1 MLKPEPMSKLV
12 LCGLNRDLPQ
22 VSHVLSQQRLV
33 HMVDYGGDDA
43 GFASGGSLEYGA
55 TVSGNLVRVRS
66 LLKILGVEAAPPA
79 GVRPVAELEAEIAER
94 LDTLEQEV
102 LALNEQLRTATQQQ
116 KEGQTR
122 LELLRQFEPLGLPL
136 EAYDAYE
143 SLSVFAGTLPAK
155 AELELADGEIMR
167 AGEMLAAFVPRD
179 AAEDAEQ
186 TLAQHGFRALDPPS
200 GDGQPSVSIAA
211 LELKLG
217 ELETEAAALGKE
229 LEALGQRHGQWL
241 VAAEEHLAAQAE
253 KSELPLKL
261 AQSENTFVLEG
272 WLPEGDL
279 ARLKAAL
286 GDLELELEI
295 EETDDTPPVKLD
307 NPAPVKPFELFTKL
321 YAIPD
326 HRELDPSLL
335 LFLGY
340 PLFFGMMIGDLGYGL
355 VYFMLG
361 HMLVTKYG
369 HSEEALALGKI
380 IRIAGAATMF
390 FGTFAFA
397 EAFGFELHWLA
408 HELPYHVLHKSDSGD
423 VAFMLLATG
432 GIGLF
437 YVTLGLLMGF
447 WNMLALHDLKHAIME
462 KFSWIMILWGGLM
475 FIPPWLFGT
484 SLIGVRL
491 GLAGELELWG
501 GLTAGELELWGGLT
515 GFLLGLG
522 LAVAGEGV
530 VAIVEVPSI
539 FVQVISYVRIAALG
553 IADYGLAHAFNGMAF
568 DIGFTGVS
576 AIFAIL
582 ILIVGQTA
590 VITLGLIGSGIN
602 ALRLQYVECFPKF
615 FVGGGTDYAPFG
627 YTRKYTNEMETTA

>member
-1 MLKPEPMSKLV
+1 MLKSEPMSKLV

-33 HMVDYGGDDA
+33 HMVDYNGDDE
-43 GFASGGSLEYGA
+43 GFASGASLEYGA
-55 TVSGNLVRVRS
+55 TVSGKLVRVRS
-66 LLKILGVEAAPPA
+66 LLKILGVEPAPPA
-79 GVRPVAELEAEIAER
+79 GARPVTELEAEIAER
-94 LDTLEQEV
+94 LDALEQEV
-102 LALNEQLRTATQQQ
+102 LALNDRHRTATQQQ

-136 EAYDAYE
+136 EAYDDYE
-143 SLSVFAGTLPAK
+143 SLAVFTGTLPAK
-155 AELELADGEIMR
+155 AELELADGEIVR

-179 AAEDAEQ
+179 AADAAEQ

-200 GDGQPSVSIAA
+200 GDGQPTASIAA

-217 ELETEAAALGKE
+217 ELEAEAAALGHE

-272 WLPEGDL
+272 WLPDSDL

-307 NPAPVKPFELFTKL
+307 NPTPVKPFELFTKL

-326 HRELDPSLL
+326 HRELDPSVL

-369 HSEEALALGKI
+369 HSEEALALGNI
-380 IRIAGAATMF
+380 IRIAGASTMF

-408 HELPYHVLHKSDSGD
+408 HELHSVFAYEVLHKSSSED

-437 YVTLGLLMGF
+437 YVTL
-447 WNMLALHDLKHAIME
+447 A
-462 KFSWIMILWGGLM
+462 
-475 FIPPWLFGT
+475 
-484 SLIGVRL
+484 
-491 GLAGELELWG
+491 
-501 GLTAGELELWGGLT
+501 
-515 GFLLGLG
+515 
-522 LAVAGEGV
+522 
-530 VAIVEVPSI
+530 
-539 FVQVISYVRIAALG
+539 
-553 IADYGLAHAFNGMAF
+553 
-568 DIGFTGVS
+568 
-576 AIFAIL
+576 
-582 ILIVGQTA
+582 
-590 VITLGLIGSGIN
+590 
-602 ALRLQYVECFPKF
+602 
-615 FVGGGTDYAPFG
+615 
-627 YTRKYTNEMETTA
+627 

>member
-1 MLKPEPMSKLV
+1 MSKLV
-12 LCGLNRDLPQ
+12 LCGLNSDLPQ
-22 VSHVLSQQRLV
+22 VSHILSQQQLV
-33 HMVDYGGDDA
+33 HIIDYDGEAGG
-43 GFASGGSLEYGA
+43 FTSGGSLEYGA

-66 LLKILGVEAAPPA
+66 LLKILSAEPAPP
-79 GVRPVAELEAEIAER
+79 GVSRPANAVETEITER
-94 LDTLEQEV
+94 LDSLEQEV
-102 LALNEQLRTATQQQ
+102 LALNEKHRTAIQQQ

-122 LELLRQFEPLGLPL
+122 LEMLRQFEPLGLPL
-136 EAYDAYE
+136 EVYDPYE
-143 SLSVFAGTLPAK
+143 SLTVFTGTLPEK
-155 AELELADGEIMR
+155 TELDITGAEILT
-167 AGEMLAAFVPRD
+167 AGDMLAVFVLQD
-179 AAEDAEQ
+179 SAEAAER
-186 TLAQHGFRALDPPS
+186 TLTQHGFRALEPPS
-200 GDGQPSVSIAA
+200 GNGLPTDVIAA
-211 LELKLG
+211 LELNL
-217 ELETEAAALGKE
+217 EVLETEEMALEHE
-229 LEALGQRHGQWL
+229 LEALAQRHGQWL
-241 VAAEEHLAAQAE
+241 VTAEEHLAAQAE

-272 WLPEGDL
+272 WLPEGEL
-279 ARLKAAL
+279 RRLKAAPN
-286 GDLELELEI
+286 DINLELQI
-295 EETDDTPPVKLD
+295 ETTNDTPPVKLD
-307 NPAPVKPFELFTKL
+307 NPTPVKPFELFTKL

-326 HRELDPSLL
+326 HRELDPSVL

-355 VYFMLG
+355 VYFLLG
-361 HMLVTKYG
+361 YMLVTKYG
-369 HSEEALALGKI
+369 HSEELLQLGKI
-380 IRIAGAATMF
+380 IRIAGASTML

-408 HELPYHVLHKSDSGD
+408 HELPYHVLHKSSSED

-437 YVTLGLLMGF
+437 YVTLGLMLGF
-447 WNMLALHDLKHAIME
+447 WNMLVLHDLKHAVQE
-462 KFSWIMILWGGLM
+462 KFPWIMILWGGLM

-484 SLIGVRL
+484 SLIGARL
-491 GLAGELELWG
+491 GLTGELELWG
-501 GLTAGELELWGGLT
+501 GLA

-522 LAVAGEGV
+522 MAVAGEGI

-568 DIGFTGVS
+568 DIGFNGTS
-576 AIFAIL
+576 AIFAVL
-582 ILIVGQTA
+582 ILVIGQLV

-627 YTRKYTNEMETTA
+627 YTRKYTNEMETKA

>member
-1 MLKPEPMSKLV
+1 MLRPEPMSKLV

-33 HMVDYGGDDA
+33 HMVDYNGEDE
-43 GFASGGSLEYGA
+43 GFASGASLEYGA
-55 TVSGNLVRVRS
+55 TVSGKLVRVRS
-66 LLKILGVEAAPPA
+66 LLKILGVEPAPPG
-79 GVRPVAELEAEIAER
+79 GVRPVTKLEVEITER
-94 LDTLEQEV
+94 LDALEQEV
-102 LALNEQLRTATQQQ
+102 LTLNGKHRTVIQQQ

-136 EAYDAYE
+136 EAYDDYE
-143 SLSVFAGTLPAK
+143 SLAVFTGTLPAK
-155 AELELADGEIMR
+155 AKLELADGEIER
-167 AGEMLAAFVPRD
+167 AGEMLAAFVPHD
-179 AAEDAEQ
+179 AADAAEQ

-200 GDGQPSVSIAA
+200 GDGQPTAGIAA

-217 ELETEAAALGKE
+217 ELETEAAALGHE

-272 WLPEGDL
+272 WLPESDL

-326 HRELDPSLL
+326 HRELDPSML

-361 HMLVTKYG
+361 HMLVRKYG

-380 IRIAGAATMF
+380 IRIAGAATIF

-408 HELPYHVLHKSDSGD
+408 HELPYEVLHKSSSED

-437 YVTLGLLMGF
+437 YVTLGLALGF
-447 WNMLALHDLKHAIME
+447 WNILVMHDLKHAIME

-491 GLAGELELWG
+491 GLGGELES
-501 GLTAGELELWGGLT
+501 GLGLA

-522 LAVAGEGV
+522 MAVASEGV

-568 DIGFTGVS
+568 DIGFSGTG
-576 AIFAIL
+576 AIFAVL
-582 ILIVGQTA
+582 ILVVGQLV

-615 FVGGGTDYAPFG
+615 FVGGGTDYTPFG
-627 YTRKYTNEMETTA
+627 YTRKYTNEMETIA

>member
-1 MLKPEPMSKLV
+1 MRVLLV
-12 LCGLNRDLPQ
+12 E
-22 VSHVLSQQRLV
+22 
-33 HMVDYGGDDA
+33 DDA
-43 GFASGGSLEYGA
+43 DLS
-55 TVSGNLVRVRS
+55 
-66 LLKILGVEAAPPA
+66 
-79 GVRPVAELEAEIAER
+79 
-94 LDTLEQEV
+94 
-102 LALNEQLRTATQQQ
+102 
-116 KEGQTR
+116 
-122 LELLRQFEPLGLPL
+122 RQ
-136 EAYDAYE
+136 
-143 SLSVFAGTLPAK
+143 
-155 AELELADGEIMR
+155 
-167 AGEMLAAFVPRD
+167 
-179 AAEDAEQ
+179 
-186 TLAQHGFRALDPPS
+186 
-200 GDGQPSVSIAA
+200 
-211 LELKLG
+211 
-217 ELETEAAALGKE
+217 
-229 LEALGQRHGQWL
+229 
-241 VAAEEHLAAQAE
+241 
-253 KSELPLKL
+253 
-261 AQSENTFVLEG
+261 
-272 WLPEGDL
+272 
-279 ARLKAAL
+279 LKAAL

-326 HRELDPSLL
+326 HRELDPSVL

-361 HMLVTKYG
+361 HMLVRKYG

-380 IRIAGAATMF
+380 LRIAGASTIF

-408 HELPYHVLHKSDSGD
+408 HELPYEVLHKSSSED

-437 YVTLGLLMGF
+437 YVTLGLALGF
-447 WNMLALHDLKHAIME
+447 WNMLVLHDLKHAIME

-491 GLAGELELWG
+491 GLGGELELWG
-501 GLTAGELELWGGLT
+501 GLA

-522 LAVAGEGV
+522 MAVAGEGI

-568 DIGFTGVS
+568 DIGFSGTG
-576 AIFAIL
+576 AIFAVL
-582 ILIVGQTA
+582 ILVVGQLV

>member
-1 MLKPEPMSKLV
+1 MLRSEPMSKLV

-22 VSHVLSQQRLV
+22 VSHILSQQQLV
-33 HMVDYGGDDA
+33 HMIDYDGEAD
-43 GFASGGSLEYGA
+43 GFTSGSSLEYGA

-66 LLKILGVEAAPPA
+66 LLKILNAEPAPP
-79 GVRPVAELEAEIAER
+79 GVSRPANAVETEITER
-94 LDTLEQEV
+94 LDSLEQEV
-102 LALNEQLRTATQQQ
+102 LALNEKHRTAIQQQ

-122 LELLRQFEPLGLPL
+122 LEMLRQFEPLGLPL
-136 EAYDAYE
+136 EVYDPYE
-143 SLSVFAGTLPAK
+143 SLTVFTGTLPEK
-155 AELELADGEIMR
+155 TELDITDAEILT
-167 AGEMLAAFVPRD
+167 AGDMLAVFVLQD
-179 AAEDAEQ
+179 SAEAAER
-186 TLAQHGFRALDPPS
+186 TLAQHGFRALEAPS
-200 GDGQPSVSIAA
+200 GNGLPTDVIAA
-211 LELKLG
+211 LELNL
-217 ELETEAAALGKE
+217 EVLETEENALEHE
-229 LEALGQRHGQWL
+229 LDALAQRHGQWL

-272 WLPEGDL
+272 WLPESDL
-279 ARLKAAL
+279 TRLKAAL
-286 GDLELELEI
+286 NEINLELEI
-295 EETDDTPPVKLD
+295 EATNDTPPVKLD
-307 NPAPVKPFELFTKL
+307 NPTPVKPFELFTKL

-326 HRELDPSLL
+326 HRELDPSVL

-355 VYFMLG
+355 VYFLLG
-361 HMLVTKYG
+361 YMLVTKYG
-369 HSEEALALGKI
+369 HSEELLQLGKI
-380 IRIAGAATMF
+380 IRIAGASTMF

-408 HELPYHVLHKSDSGD
+408 HELPYHVLHKSSSED

-437 YVTLGLLMGF
+437 YVTLGLMLGF
-447 WNMLALHDLKHAIME
+447 WNMLVLHDLKHAVQE

-484 SLIGVRL
+484 SLIGTRL
-491 GLAGELELWG
+491 GLTEELELWG
-501 GLTAGELELWGGLT
+501 GLA
-515 GFLLGLG
+515 GFLAGLG
-522 LAVAGEGV
+522 LAVAGEGI

-582 ILIVGQTA
+582 ILVVGQTV

-627 YTRKYTNEMETTA
+627 YTRKYTNEMETKA

>member
-1 MLKPEPMSKLV
+1 MSKLV
-12 LCGLNRDLPQ
+12 LCGLNSDLPQ
-22 VSHVLSQQRLV
+22 VSHILSQQQLV
-33 HMVDYGGDDA
+33 HMIDYDGEAD
-43 GFASGGSLEYGA
+43 GFTSGGSLEYGA

-66 LLKILGVEAAPPA
+66 LLKILSAEPAPP
-79 GVRPVAELEAEIAER
+79 GVSRPANAVETEITER
-94 LDTLEQEV
+94 LDSLEQEV
-102 LALNEQLRTATQQQ
+102 LALNEKHRTAIQQQ

-122 LELLRQFEPLGLPL
+122 LEMLRQFEPLGLPL
-136 EAYDAYE
+136 EVYDPYE
-143 SLSVFAGTLPAK
+143 SLTVFTGTLPEK
-155 AELELADGEIMR
+155 TELDITGAEILT
-167 AGEMLAAFVPRD
+167 AGDMLAVFVLQD
-179 AAEDAEQ
+179 SAEAAER
-186 TLAQHGFRALDPPS
+186 TLTQHGFRALEPPS
-200 GDGQPSVSIAA
+200 GNGLPTDVIAA
-211 LELKLG
+211 LELNL
-217 ELETEAAALGKE
+217 EVLETEEMALEHE
-229 LEALGQRHGQWL
+229 LEALAQRHGQWL
-241 VAAEEHLAAQAE
+241 VTAEEHLAAQAE

-272 WLPEGDL
+272 WLPEGEL
-279 ARLKAAL
+279 RRLKAAL
-286 GDLELELEI
+286 NDINLELEI
-295 EETDDTPPVKLD
+295 ETTNDTPPVKLD
-307 NPAPVKPFELFTKL
+307 NPTPVKPFELFTKL

-326 HRELDPSLL
+326 HRELDPSVL

-355 VYFMLG
+355 VYFLLG
-361 HMLVTKYG
+361 YMLVTKYG
-369 HSEEALALGKI
+369 HSEELLQLGKI
-380 IRIAGAATMF
+380 IRIAGASTMF

-408 HELPYHVLHKSDSGD
+408 HELPYHVLHKSSSED

-437 YVTLGLLMGF
+437 YVTLGLMLGF
-447 WNMLALHDLKHAIME
+447 WNMLVLHDLKHAVQE

-484 SLIGVRL
+484 SLIGARL
-491 GLAGELELWG
+491 GLTGELELWG
-501 GLTAGELELWGGLT
+501 GLA

-522 LAVAGEGV
+522 MAVAGEGI

-568 DIGFTGVS
+568 DIGFNGTS
-576 AIFAIL
+576 AIFAVL
-582 ILIVGQTA
+582 ILVIGQLV

-627 YTRKYTNEMETTA
+627 YTRKYTNEMETKA

>member
-1 MLKPEPMSKLV
+1 MLRPEPMSKLV
-12 LCGLNRDLPQ
+12 LCGLNSDLPQ
-22 VSHVLSQQRLV
+22 VSHILSQQQLV
-33 HMVDYGGDDA
+33 HMIDYDGEAD
-43 GFASGGSLEYGA
+43 GFTSGGSLEYGA

-66 LLKILGVEAAPPA
+66 LLKILSAEPAPP
-79 GVRPVAELEAEIAER
+79 GVSRPANAVETEITER
-94 LDTLEQEV
+94 LDSLEQEV
-102 LALNEQLRTATQQQ
+102 LALNEKHRTAIQQQ

-122 LELLRQFEPLGLPL
+122 LEMLRQFEPLGLPL
-136 EAYDAYE
+136 EVYDPYE
-143 SLSVFAGTLPAK
+143 SLTVFTGTLPEK
-155 AELELADGEIMR
+155 TELDITGAEILT
-167 AGEMLAAFVPRD
+167 AGDMLAVFVLQD
-179 AAEDAEQ
+179 SAEAAER
-186 TLAQHGFRALDPPS
+186 TLTQHGFRALEPPS
-200 GDGQPSVSIAA
+200 GNGLPTDVIAA
-211 LELKLG
+211 LELNL
-217 ELETEAAALGKE
+217 EVLETEEMALEHE
-229 LEALGQRHGQWL
+229 LEALAQRHGQWL
-241 VAAEEHLAAQAE
+241 VTAEEPLAAQAE

-272 WLPEGDL
+272 WLPEGEL
-279 ARLKAAL
+279 RRLKAAL
-286 GDLELELEI
+286 NDINLELEI
-295 EETDDTPPVKLD
+295 ETTNDTPPVKLD
-307 NPAPVKPFELFTKL
+307 NPTPVKPFELFTKL

-326 HRELDPSLL
+326 HRELDPSVL

-355 VYFMLG
+355 VYFLLG
-361 HMLVTKYG
+361 YMLVTKYG
-369 HSEEALALGKI
+369 HSEELLQLGKI
-380 IRIAGAATMF
+380 IRIAGASTMF

-408 HELPYHVLHKSDSGD
+408 HELPYHVLHKSSSED

-437 YVTLGLLMGF
+437 YVTLGLMLGF
-447 WNMLALHDLKHAIME
+447 WNMLVLHDLKHAVQE

-484 SLIGVRL
+484 SLIGARL
-491 GLAGELELWG
+491 GLTGELELWG
-501 GLTAGELELWGGLT
+501 GLA

-522 LAVAGEGV
+522 MAVAGEGI

-568 DIGFTGVS
+568 DIGFNGTS
-576 AIFAIL
+576 AIFAVL
-582 ILIVGQTA
+582 ILVIGQLV

-627 YTRKYTNEMETTA
+627 YTRKYTNEMETKA

>member
-1 MLKPEPMSKLV
+1 MLRPEQMSKLV

-22 VSHVLSQQRLV
+22 VSHILSQQQLV
-33 HMVDYGGDDA
+33 HMVDYDGESE

-66 LLKILGVEAAPPA
+66 LLKILGVEPAPP
-79 GVRPVAELEAEIAER
+79 GVSRPANAVETEITER
-94 LDTLEQEV
+94 LDSLEKEV
-102 LALNEQLRTATQQQ
+102 LALNEKHRTAIQQQ
-116 KEGQTR
+116 KEGQAR
-122 LELLRQFEPLGLPL
+122 LEMLRQFEPLGLPL
-136 EAYDAYE
+136 EAYDSYE
-143 SLSVFAGTLPAK
+143 SLSVFTGTLPGK
-155 AELELADGEIMR
+155 AELDIVGAEIAR
-167 AGEMLAAFVPRD
+167 AGEMLAVFVPRD
-179 AAEDAEQ
+179 AADEAEQ
-186 TLAQHGFRALDPPS
+186 ALAQHGFRALDPPQ
-200 GDGQPSVSIAA
+200 GDGQPTDAITA
-211 LELKLG
+211 LELKLE
-217 ELETEAAALGKE
+217 ELETEEAALGHE

-272 WLPEGDL
+272 WLPEGDME
-279 ARLKAAL
+279 RLRRAL
-286 GDLELELEI
+286 SDINLELEV

-355 VYFMLG
+355 VYFLLG
-361 HMLVTKYG
+361 YMLVTKYG
-369 HSEEALALGKI
+369 HSEELLQLGKI
-380 IRIAGAATMF
+380 IRIAGASTMF

-397 EAFGFELHWLA
+397 EAFGFELNWLA
-408 HELPYHVLHKSDSGD
+408 HVLPYEVLHKSHAED

-432 GIGLF
+432 AIGLF
-437 YVTLGLLMGF
+437 YVTLGLVLGF
-447 WNMLALHDLKHAIME
+447 WNMLVLHDLKHAVME

-484 SLIGVRL
+484 SLIGSRL
-491 GLAGELELWG
+491 GLAGELES
-501 GLTAGELELWGGLT
+501 
-515 GFLLGLG
+515 GLG
-522 LAVAGEGV
+522 LAGFLAGLGLAIAGEGI

-568 DIGFTGVS
+568 DIGFTGVG
-576 AIFAIL
+576 AIFAVL
-582 ILIVGQTA
+582 ILVVGQLV

>member
-1 MLKPEPMSKLV
+1 MLKSEPMSKLV

-33 HMVDYGGDDA
+33 HMVDYNGDDE
-43 GFASGGSLEYGA
+43 GFASGASLEYGA
-55 TVSGNLVRVRS
+55 TVSGKLVRVRS
-66 LLKILGVEAAPPA
+66 LLKILGVEPAPPA
-79 GVRPVAELEAEIAER
+79 GARPVTELEAEIAER
-94 LDTLEQEV
+94 LDALEQEV
-102 LALNEQLRTATQQQ
+102 LALNDRHRTATQQQ

-136 EAYDAYE
+136 EAYDDYE
-143 SLSVFAGTLPAK
+143 SLAVFTGTLPAK
-155 AELELADGEIMR
+155 AELELADGEIVR

-179 AAEDAEQ
+179 AADAAEQ

-200 GDGQPSVSIAA
+200 GDGQPTASIAA

-217 ELETEAAALGKE
+217 ELEAEAAALGHE

-272 WLPEGDL
+272 WLPDSDL

-307 NPAPVKPFELFTKL
+307 NPTPVKPFELFTKL

-326 HRELDPSLL
+326 HRELDPSVL

-369 HSEEALALGKI
+369 HSEEALALGNI
-380 IRIAGAATMF
+380 IRIAGASTMF

-408 HELPYHVLHKSDSGD
+408 HELHSVFAYEVLHKSSSED

-437 YVTLGLLMGF
+437 YVTLGLALGF
-447 WNMLALHDLKHAIME
+447 WNMLVLHDLKHAILE

-491 GLAGELELWG
+491 GLTGELELWG
-501 GLTAGELELWGGLT
+501 GLA

-522 LAVAGEGV
+522 MAVAGEGI

-553 IADYGLAHAFNGMAF
+553 IADYGLAHAFNGMAL
-568 DIGFTGVS
+568 DIGFSGTG
-576 AIFAIL
+576 AIFAVL
-582 ILIVGQTA
+582 ILVVGQLV

-627 YTRKYTNEMETTA
+627 YTRKYTNEMETKA

>member
-1 MLKPEPMSKLV
+1 MLRPEPMSKLV

-33 HMVDYGGDDA
+33 HMVDYNGEDE
-43 GFASGGSLEYGA
+43 GFASGASLEYGA
-55 TVSGNLVRVRS
+55 TVSGKLVRVRS
-66 LLKILGVEAAPPA
+66 LLKILGVEPAPPG
-79 GVRPVAELEAEIAER
+79 GVRPVTKLEVEITER
-94 LDTLEQEV
+94 LDALEQEV
-102 LALNEQLRTATQQQ
+102 LTLNGKHRTVIQQQ

-136 EAYDAYE
+136 EAYDDYE
-143 SLSVFAGTLPAK
+143 SLAVFTGTLPAK
-155 AELELADGEIMR
+155 AKLELADGEIER
-167 AGEMLAAFVPRD
+167 AGEMLAAFVPHD
-179 AAEDAEQ
+179 AADAAEQ

-200 GDGQPSVSIAA
+200 GDGQPTAGIAA

-217 ELETEAAALGKE
+217 ELETEAAALGHE

-272 WLPEGDL
+272 WLPESDL

-326 HRELDPSLL
+326 HRELDPSVL

-361 HMLVTKYG
+361 HMLVRKYG

-380 IRIAGAATMF
+380 LRIAGASTIF

-408 HELPYHVLHKSDSGD
+408 HKLPYEVLHKSSSED

-437 YVTLGLLMGF
+437 YVTLGLALGF
-447 WNMLALHDLKHAIME
+447 WNILVMHDLKHAIME

-475 FIPPWLFGT
+475 FIPPWLFST

-491 GLAGELELWG
+491 GLGGELES
-501 GLTAGELELWGGLT
+501 GLGLA

-522 LAVAGEGV
+522 MAVASEGI

-576 AIFAIL
+576 AIFAVL
-582 ILIVGQTA
+582 ILVVGQLV

-615 FVGGGTDYAPFG
+615 FVGGGTDYTPFG
-627 YTRKYTNEMETTA
+627 YTRKYTNEMETIA